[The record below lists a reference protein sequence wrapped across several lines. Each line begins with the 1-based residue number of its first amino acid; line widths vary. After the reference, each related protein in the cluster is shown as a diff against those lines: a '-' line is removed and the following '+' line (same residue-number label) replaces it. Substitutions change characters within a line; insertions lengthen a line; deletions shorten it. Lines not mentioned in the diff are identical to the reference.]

1 MQYIIKLTFTC
12 PDGSV
17 TKQQLH
23 IAQDELEMKGL
34 LEFTNTKPC
43 DYVDASCLG
52 PVEPLPN
59 WLAEGSKPNSQ
70 LNQRNIE

>member
-23 IAQDELEMKGL
+23 VAQDEAEMKSL
-34 LEFTNTKPC
+34 IEFTKTKRC

-52 PVEPLPN
+52 PVEPLPD
-59 WLAEGSKPNSQ
+59 WMAKEIKS
-70 LNQRNIE
+70 